1 MEFIT
6 TNLPGVVVVQPKVFG
21 DERGFFMET
30 YRKDKFEAAGIPT
43 RFVQDNHSRSQ
54 QGVLRGLHY
63 QIRQAQ
69 GKLVRAIIGEIYDV
83 AVDIRRDS
91 PFFGKWTGTHL
102 SAENKREMWV
112 PPGFAHGFYVVSDW
126 AEVTYKTN
134 DYYAPEWERSIAWND
149 PQICIQWPLVNG
161 QPPSL
166 SSKDSKAVNLAEAE
180 LFEGEFVK

>member
-6 TNLPGVVVVQPKVFG
+6 TSLPGVVVVQPKVFG

-30 YRKDKFEAAGIPT
+30 YRMDKFEAAGIPT

-63 QIRQAQ
+63 QIRQPQ
-69 GKLVRAIIGEIYDV
+69 GKLVRAILGEIFDV

-112 PPGFAHGFYVVSDW
+112 PPGFAHGFYVLSDW

-149 PQICIQWPLVNG
+149 AQLGIDWPLVNG

-166 SSKDSKAVNLAEAE
+166 SAKDLQAVSFAEAE
-180 LFEGEFVK
+180 VFEGELVL